1 MGYGNKGSRFGFGK
15 FQKGGQGGSRQT
27 RFGND
32 DGGFK
37 AGINQIINWVI
48 LAENYFHDLF
58 SNLV

>member
-1 MGYGNKGSRFGFGK
+1 MGFGNKGSRFGFGK

-37 AGINQIINWVI
+37 AGINSD
-48 LAENYFHDLF
+48 Y
-58 SNLV
+58 